1 MTQYSILTSIAGPIG
16 LYSASF
22 LTRIEGMQSFRKSVM
37 TVISTALIGAIGQAA
52 AAELP
57 KQGTYEYTSCWG
69 GTGNSIEFSKDH
81 SGFSYEIVG
90 TNRTNP
96 PGGIF
101 DMMSFR
107 CVGFYRIIGENSSGT
122 NLCEAVD
129 KDGDRILAQNITEG
143 PKQKNDAIMGT
154 GKYEGI
160 VRSGTTE
167 SLGFFPPPKPGSI
180 QGCNH
185 QAGTYKL
192 K

>member
-1 MTQYSILTSIAGPIG
+1 
-16 LYSASF
+16 
-22 LTRIEGMQSFRKSVM
+22 MQSFRKSAV

-52 AAELP
+52 AAERP
-57 KQGTYEYTSCWG
+57 KEGTFEYTSCWA
-69 GTGNSIEFSKDH
+69 GTGNYIEFSKTH
-81 SGFSYEIVG
+81 NGVSYEFVG
-90 TNRTNP
+90 TSRTNP

-107 CVGFYRIIGENSSGT
+107 CVGFTRNIEGKSSGM

-129 KDGDRILAQNITEG
+129 KDGDKILAQNIYEG
-143 PKQKNDAIMGT
+143 PRSKNDAITGT

-160 VRSGTTE
+160 VRSGIAD
-167 SLGFFPPPKPGSI
+167 SLGVFPAPKPGSI

-185 QAGTYKL
+185 QTGTYKL

>member
-1 MTQYSILTSIAGPIG
+1 
-16 LYSASF
+16 
-22 LTRIEGMQSFRKSVM
+22 MQSFRKSAV
-37 TVISTALIGAIGQAA
+37 TVISTALICVIGEAA
-52 AAELP
+52 AAEPP
-57 KQGTYEYTSCWG
+57 KEGTYEYTSCWA
-69 GTGNSIEFSKDH
+69 GTGSYIEFSKTH

-101 DMMSFR
+101 DMISFR
-107 CVGFYRIIGENSSGT
+107 CVGFSRNIEGKSSGV

-129 KDGDRILAQNITEG
+129 KDGDKILAQNIAEG
-143 PKQKNDAIMGT
+143 PTNKNTAITGT

-160 VRSGTTE
+160 VRSGISE
-167 SLGFFPPPKPGSI
+167 SLGVFPAPKPGSI

-185 QAGTYKL
+185 QTGTYKL